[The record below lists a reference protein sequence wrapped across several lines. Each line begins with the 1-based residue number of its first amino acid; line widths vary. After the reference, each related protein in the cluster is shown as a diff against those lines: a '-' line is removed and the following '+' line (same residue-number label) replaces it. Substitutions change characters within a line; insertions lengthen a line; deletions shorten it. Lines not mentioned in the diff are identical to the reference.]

1 MTYNDVY
8 RRIFWQVQSIRPD
21 NIKQRVARRTSS
33 GPFDTGFAGFDA
45 VSLSIFFT
53 AVNPAV
59 YLPQSER
66 LPDRVT
72 EVFACKHRSPK
83 AGLVARE
90 MWRRPHPPPPPPPV
104 LAILARPAKIT
115 PMSTVTVNISLTDDL
130 KAFVDTR
137 IKARGYKSTSE
148 YMRDLVR
155 RDEERVKEEQ
165 AKVERFRALIQ
176 EGLDSPIDPRPWE
189 EIRAGWLEKI
199 DTARTTQS
207 QKTT

>member
-1 MTYNDVY
+1 
-8 RRIFWQVQSIRPD
+8 
-21 NIKQRVARRTSS
+21 
-33 GPFDTGFAGFDA
+33 
-45 VSLSIFFT
+45 
-53 AVNPAV
+53 
-59 YLPQSER
+59 
-66 LPDRVT
+66 
-72 EVFACKHRSPK
+72 
-83 AGLVARE
+83 
-90 MWRRPHPPPPPPPV
+90 
-104 LAILARPAKIT
+104 
-115 PMSTVTVNISLTDDL
+115 MSTVTVNISLTDDQ

-137 IKARGYKSTSE
+137 IKARGYSSTSE

-165 AKVERFRALIQ
+165 AKEARFRALIQ